1 MTYTMTITYD
11 NQTWENTF
19 EVFEGEELHDVIEEI
34 QQGWSDIF
42 GNDIKDFD
50 PELYNMF
57 VSK

>member
-19 EVFEGEELHDVIEEI
+19 EVFEGEELTDVIEEV
-34 QQGWSDIF
+34 QQDWSDTF

-50 PELYNMF
+50 PELYNIF
-57 VSK
+57 VD